1 MPFVIVNNV
10 GMAGEHMMM
19 FLDQD
24 VNTVMNMINV
34 NMTTCTVLTHA
45 FLPRMREKGRGAII
59 NISSVARMQPM
70 PFIAVYAATKHYI
83 HAFTDAL
90 AYENKDSG
98 IVFQEVSPGA
108 VETALT
114 KHLPRNRFSS
124 RAQPSEFVNSALS
137 TLGYSSRTCGW
148 WPHSAQLL
156 VFQSL
161 PDVVGRWA
169 IRRGLE
175 NTYRQIVRNMENK
188 TSE

>member
-1 MPFVIVNNV
+1 
-10 GMAGEHMMM
+10 
-19 FLDQD
+19 
-24 VNTVMNMINV
+24 
-34 NMTTCTVLTHA
+34 
-45 FLPRMREKGRGAII
+45 
-59 NISSVARMQPM
+59 M

-137 TLGYSSRTCGW
+137 TLGYSSKTCGW

-169 IRRGLE
+169 IRRGLKY
-175 NTYRQIVRNMENK
+175 TYRQIIRNLENK
-188 TSE
+188 KSE

>member
-1 MPFVIVNNV
+1 MPCVKVNNV
-10 GMAGEHMMM
+10 GMAGQHMMR

-24 VNTVMNMINV
+24 ENAVMNMINV
-34 NMTTCTVLTHA
+34 NLSTCTVLTHA
-45 FLPRMREKGRGAII
+45 FLPSMRGKGRGAII

-83 HAFTDAL
+83 HAFTEAL

-98 IVFQEVSPGA
+98 FVFQEVTPWA
-108 VETALT
+108 VETTLT
-114 KHLPRNRFSS
+114 KHLPRDRFRS

-169 IRRGLE
+169 IWKGLE
-175 NTYRQIVRNMENK
+175 YKYRQIMRNMEK
-188 TSE
+188 KKSA